1 MDLLHSH
8 ASAFDFALFVFT
20 YIERI
25 SNTVCN
31 KNLLKHFLSRF
42 TDLFY
47 LLKMK
52 CIILFEP
59 VADSPNIYF
68 VVHFWINIFIQT
80 IHHSNIWGQK
90 MITLFFSTIFIMKPL
105 TKTFNS
111 ISY

>member
-8 ASAFDFALFVFT
+8 AFAFDFALFVFT

-59 VADSPNIYF
+59 VMLQILL
-68 VVHFWINIFIQT
+68 IFILSYTSGLTFSFKQFITQT
-80 IHHSNIWGQK
+80 FGVKNDH
-90 MITLFFSTIFIMKPL
+90 FIF
-105 TKTFNS
+105 
-111 ISY
+111 